1 MNVLYPIQVKICC
14 IRSPEEAQTALSFGA
29 AAVGLVSE
37 MPAGPGDLA
46 LDAIRDIVA
55 SLPPE
60 VGTFLLTSQTNV
72 ERLVEKREQT
82 GVNTLQLWDRL
93 ASDDYERLRRSLP
106 DVSIVQAVH
115 VQDETALLE
124 AQAVAP
130 RVDAVVLDSASP
142 EAPYRWEPAAG
153 RTHDWSLSRRIVEN
167 LDRPVFLAGGITPGN
182 VADAIELVRP
192 YGVDVC
198 SGVRTDSRLKAS
210 TAPLLLLLLLTP
222 RRAAARPLDQ
232 PG

>member
-198 SGVRTDSRLKAS
+198 SGVRTDDRLDKRKLAALFES
-210 TAPLLLLLLLTP
+210 VN
-222 RRAAARPLDQ
+222 RAAPIR
-232 PG
+232 